1 MANELCIFCGQK
13 PGTFRSTTLACGS
26 TIQVACKAC
35 EKELKDLDE
44 VEVCR
49 RALVRGIA
57 ENPERIRARIEL
69 LTEAENHRPKC
80 LRCSTNLTFLKVQ
93 ELDNSPM
100 RDSIFKEPFEVLPA
114 YCTACGKYEFYNP
127 DVIRKNKYL
136 AHLVNKDTQDYT
148 YVNT

>member
-44 VEVCR
+44 MEVCR
-49 RALVRGIA
+49 RALIRGIA
-57 ENPERIRARIEL
+57 ENPDRIRERIEL
-69 LTEAENHRPKC
+69 LSEAENHRPKC
-80 LRCSTNLTFLKVQ
+80 LRCGSKLSYMKVQ

-100 RDSIFKEPFEVLPA
+100 QDSIFKDSFKVLPA
-114 YCTACGKYEFYNP
+114 YCESCGKYEFYNP
-127 DVIRKNKYL
+127 VIVRKNKYL
-136 AHLVNKDTQDYT
+136 AHLIWKDTRG
-148 YVNT
+148 

>member
-44 VEVCR
+44 IEVCR

-136 AHLVNKDTQDYT
+136 AHLVNKDTQE
-148 YVNT
+148 

>member
-49 RALVRGIA
+49 RALVHGIA

-136 AHLVNKDTQDYT
+136 AHLVNKDTQD
-148 YVNT
+148 

>member
-44 VEVCR
+44 IEVCR

-136 AHLVNKDTQDYT
+136 AHLVNKDTQD
-148 YVNT
+148 

>member
-26 TIQVACKAC
+26 TIQVACKTC

-136 AHLVNKDTQDYT
+136 AHLVNKDTQD
-148 YVNT
+148 

>member
-13 PGTFRSTTLACGS
+13 PGTFRSTALACGS

-136 AHLVNKDTQDYT
+136 AHLVNKDTQD
-148 YVNT
+148 

>member
-1 MANELCIFCGQK
+1 MANDSICVFCGQK
-13 PGTFRSTTLACGS
+13 PGMFRSTTLACGS
-26 TIQVACKAC
+26 TIQVACIAC

-136 AHLVNKDTQDYT
+136 AHLVNKDTQE
-148 YVNT
+148 

>member
-1 MANELCIFCGQK
+1 MANELCVFCGQK
-13 PGTFRSTTLACGS
+13 PGTFRSTTIACGG

-35 EKELKDLDE
+35 EKELQDLDE
-44 VEVCR
+44 IEVCCR
-49 RALVRGIA
+49 VLIRGIA
-57 ENPERIRARIEL
+57 ENPERIRERIEL
-69 LTEAENHRPKC
+69 ITEAENHRPKC
-80 LRCSTNLTFLKVQ
+80 LRCGNSMTFMDVQ

-136 AHLVNKDTQDYT
+136 AHLVNKDTQE
-148 YVNT
+148 

>member
-49 RALVRGIA
+49 RALIRGIA

-127 DVIRKNKYL
+127 EVIRKNKYL
-136 AHLVNKDTQDYT
+136 AHLVNKDTQD
-148 YVNT
+148 